1 MAARR
6 SLGGGRVL
14 GSGKS
19 LAPPA
24 PPIKQPV
31 TNIGLLSPSES
42 SVSLN
47 SQASSA
53 PLSVQNEDLASQ
65 VALDG
70 HGSAQAAAAA
80 SSRMVCPI
88 CNEEMVTL
96 LQLNRHIDD
105 LHGNLEEIEQ
115 DEAKTWFKQQMVKT
129 KKFQPLQM
137 LNQKLRGLEIFES
150 NNEISPPPTA
160 TPPQGSRGASPA
172 PPPPPP
178 RSAETPLEPDDVVVK
193 SHWQRASGHDGCADP
208 MCGKRLG
215 ANNGQVNC
223 RHCGKLFCDEH
234 TMYQMK
240 LSRSA
245 QHEPVRG
252 LWYRVCETC
261 YKTRDGYNDH
271 NGAERNHSDFFQA
284 RRRKTVDKQYLET
297 SRLETRLTRL
307 TQLLADP
314 PLPESGQG
322 SLWSSLVGDNKGR
335 LRALEQTV
343 VPWQEDVE
351 VNDCPFC
358 RQPFSQY
365 SFRRHHCRTCG
376 RVVCGDP
383 ATGCSAELG
392 LDVDTK
398 RSTGKIAVNV
408 RLCKD
413 CHRTIFSKPDFA
425 RELTAQTPGTYP
437 FLSRLWQELSRSC
450 LSIKTE
456 TQDAATLDPCWR
468 ANDDIFSEGKYRK
481 PLANPNDLADQRAYQ
496 TLKQFEHGIRLL
508 LPRFQRLLVTLQ
520 DPDNPPPSAKL
531 AEASKVRRRLTDSFT
546 QYDFAARRMRD
557 LPTESQTQQKLQM
570 AIYQQS
576 MSFLHIHMLPLK
588 SLPKIMR
595 HAAPRTKPPT
605 ALAAIKYNEIAN
617 GSERP
622 SSSRA
627 SSASSTAQ
635 ITALEAEEKELRE
648 RLMVLEEQKFFV
660 EEMIGDANRRRKFD
674 EVAALAQNVEDLT
687 REVDQIQ
694 GQLAGMDFAGAYSG
708 VGDVIK

>member
-24 PPIKQPV
+24 PPSKQPV
-31 TNIGLLSPSES
+31 NNIGLLSPSES

-137 LNQKLRGLEIFES
+137 LNQKLRGLDIFES

-172 PPPPPP
+172 PLPPPP
-178 RSAETPLEPDDVVVK
+178 RLTETPLEPDDVVVK

-215 ANNGQVNC
+215 PNNGQVNC

-271 NGAERNHSDFFQA
+271 NGAERNHFDFFQA

-307 TQLLADP
+307 TQLMADP
-314 PLPESGQG
+314 PPLETGQS
-322 SLWSSLVGDNKGR
+322 SLWSSLVGDNKSR

-343 VPWQEDVE
+343 VPWQEDME
-351 VNDCPFC
+351 VNECPFC
-358 RQPFSQY
+358 HQPFSQY

-383 ATGCSAELG
+383 ATACSAELG

-398 RSTGKIAVNV
+398 KSTGKVPVNV

-413 CHRTIFSKPDFA
+413 CQRTIFSKADFA
-425 RELTAQTPGTYP
+425 RELLAQTP
-437 FLSRLWQELSRSC
+437 
-450 LSIKTE
+450 
-456 TQDAATLDPCWR
+456 
-468 ANDDIFSEGKYRK
+468 
-481 PLANPNDLADQRAYQ
+481 DQRAYQ
-496 TLKQFEHGIRLL
+496 NLKQFEHGIRVL

-520 DPDNPPPSAKL
+520 DPDNPPPSTKL
-531 AEASKVRRRLTDSFT
+531 AEAGKVRRRLTDSFT

-557 LPTESQTQQKLQM
+557 LPTDSQTQLKLQE
-570 AIYQQS
+570 AIWRQA
-576 MSFLHIHMLPLK
+576 MGFLHIHMLPLK

-595 HAAPRTKPPT
+595 HAAPRATPTTANGSKPAT
-605 ALAAIKYNEIAN
+605 ALAAIKYNGIAN
-617 GSERP
+617 GSSRP

-674 EVAALAQNVEDLT
+674 EVAALARNVEDLT

-694 GQLAGMDFAGAYSG
+694 GQLAGMDFAGAYYGGGGEG
-708 VGDVIK
+708 VK

>member
-19 LAPPA
+19 LAPPS
-24 PPIKQPV
+24 KQPAN
-31 TNIGLLSPSES
+31 NIGLLSPSES

-65 VALDG
+65 VALAG
-70 HGSAQAAAAA
+70 PGSAQAAAAA

-105 LHGNLEEIEQ
+105 LHGNLEEVEQ

-137 LNQKLRGLEIFES
+137 LNQKLRGLDIFES
-150 NNEISPPPTA
+150 NNEISPPPSA

-172 PPPPPP
+172 TLPPLP
-178 RSAETPLEPDDVVVK
+178 RTAETPLEPDDVVVK

-271 NGAERNHSDFFQA
+271 NGAERNHFDFFQA
-284 RRRKTVDKQYLET
+284 KRRKTVDKQYLET

-314 PLPESGQG
+314 PPPKSGQG
-322 SLWSSLVGDNKGR
+322 SLWSSLVGDNKSR

-351 VNDCPFC
+351 VNECPFC

-383 ATGCSAELG
+383 ATACSTELG

-398 RSTGKIAVNV
+398 KPTGKVVCPVNV

-413 CHRTIFSKPDFA
+413 CLRTIFSKPDFA
-425 RELTAQTPGTYP
+425 RELTAQTP
-437 FLSRLWQELSRSC
+437 
-450 LSIKTE
+450 
-456 TQDAATLDPCWR
+456 
-468 ANDDIFSEGKYRK
+468 
-481 PLANPNDLADQRAYQ
+481 DQRAYQ
-496 TLKQFEHGIRLL
+496 TLRQFEQGIRIL
-508 LPRFQRLLVTLQ
+508 LPRFQRLLLTLQ
-520 DPDNPPPSAKL
+520 DPENPPPSAKL
-531 AEASKVRRRLTDSFT
+531 VEAGKVRKRLTDSFT

-570 AIYQQS
+570 SIYQQS

-595 HAAPRTKPPT
+595 HAAPRATTTTNATKPPT
-605 ALAAIKYNEIAN
+605 ALAAIKYNEIAS

-627 SSASSTAQ
+627 SSTSSTAQ

-708 VGDVIK
+708 IGDVIK